1 MIAPVSNPWVS
12 ATRIDPGASWRLFC
26 FPYAGGGASFY
37 RRSNYRLPEFL
48 DLIPVQLPG
57 REDRLHERPIDNLAE
72 LIEEAALSLKPYLRP
87 PFAFFGHSMGSLI
100 AFELCRKLRKLQWRG
115 PECLFVSAMRG
126 PHLPSH
132 HAPLYNLP
140 ESALVEELR
149 TLGGTPGGVFEDAD
163 LMELIMPTLRADL
176 AICDQYEFL
185 AERPLEVPI
194 CTFAGRDDPKAAP
207 TMVDGWREQTLSRF
221 SLHVMRGGHFFI
233 NTARQAVLDI
243 IVSEL
248 SSFST
253 TRHARYRGRS
263 EWNSN

>member
-1 MIAPVSNPWVS
+1 
-12 ATRIDPGASWRLFC
+12 
-26 FPYAGGGASFY
+26 
-37 RRSNYRLPEFL
+37 
-48 DLIPVQLPG
+48 VQLPG